1 MKQILALCL
10 ALTLAAPAHAR
21 PPTVMSQADRAA
33 ATRRPAAVSV
43 SSQIGTSV
51 DVGRVMS
58 DTAYGG
64 GLIGAVMLSSMDD
77 KRETMTANASA
88 AAQATI
94 APLLAA
100 LKNQDFAGLA
110 LETSRNALAGVGGF
124 DASAVALVPGPDVP
138 TTPALIAAHPSGQF
152 GNLSFRL
159 QMSPDFT
166 HLQLIADIAVA
177 RSKGMVPIYAQRVVS
192 VVELKKRSYDHT
204 ENVAHWSRD
213 DARLARDAIAAAF
226 RRLETIIPVV
236 VNLDPA
242 RYAMVTDKSKTGS
255 AFAAGFHGPLLL
267 RDDIGPVIWSK
278 GNGFIAI
285 QTAGD

>member
-64 GLIGAVMLSSMDD
+64 GLIGAIMLSSMDD

-100 LKNQDFAGLA
+100 MKDQDFTGLA
-110 LETSRNALAGVGGF
+110 LQTSRNALARVDGF
-124 DASAVALVPGPDVP
+124 DPAAISLVPGPDAS
-138 TTPALIAAHPSGQF
+138 TTQALVAAFPSGQV
-152 GNLSFRL
+152 GLLSFRT

-166 HLQLIADIAVA
+166 HLQLVADIAIA
-177 RSKGMVPIYAQRVVS
+177 RTSGMVPVYAQRVVS
-192 VVELKKRSYDHT
+192 VVELKQRSYDHK
-204 ENVAHWSRD
+204 ENVARWSHD
-213 DARLARDAIAAAF
+213 DARLAREAITAAYH
-226 RRLETIIPVV
+226 RLEKIIPVV
-236 VNLDPA
+236 FNLDPA
-242 RYAMVTDKSKTGS
+242 RYAVVTSKTKTGS
-255 AFAAGFHGPLLL
+255 AFA
-267 RDDIGPVIWSK
+267 PVFTDRCSSATTWVR
-278 GNGFIAI
+278 
-285 QTAGD
+285 